1 MALNGQ
7 GGKAEECH
15 VHDGKKTVSFNQ
27 HSRQQPTTT
36 RIIHTKYAFGKTPN
50 TPEGSVYHSPL
61 RFNILRS
68 PREQCL
74 RPRRHMRCGPDI
86 MQQRHSQLLLP
97 QGGQTCNVI
106 QPITCDIRG
115 QDQREFPNAP
125 VKTIVFNL
133 DLQKCGQKCC
143 PFGYSCED
151 EQCVI
156 DKDQT
161 NVPEGAEL
169 PNETSTPVP
178 SAITTATGAIET
190 ISISA
195 APSTSAEPTAAVGS
209 DNSSDRDGDSKS
221 DNSGPAT
228 TSIVGGVV
236 GGSIILLIIA
246 VVIFL
251 YVRRQNKRDA
261 QGSEKG
267 SHIYGYGRRS
277 TSDASFGN
285 IISEPI
291 SQPNSYRADFILKT
305 PSTQRSSIVPARQ
318 LSNASTRLNAPPPRI
333 RISIPNPFD
342 SPNPSPNAQPSPLD
356 NEESLRHGNV
366 RLPPIRAMKGSSYCS
381 RRPSTPELQRE
392 PSSENINV
400 FADPI
405 TIVKPRPLTRATTF
419 TDLMDEADLGAV
431 RRGKPYVPGTTPRI

>member
-1 MALNGQ
+1 MMVLARLP
-7 GGKAEECH
+7 APLRVLLLTTLCAS
-15 VHDGKKTVSFNQ
+15 TVSAL
-27 HSRQQPTTT
+27 PAT
-36 RIIHTKYAFGKTPN
+36 RIFAREDTCDADQTSCNSDIANFCCPNGNSCKLLAGKTTAVCCPK
-50 TPEGSVYHSPL
+50 
-61 RFNILRS
+61 
-68 PREQCL
+68 
-74 RPRRHMRCGPDI
+74 
-86 MQQRHSQLLLP
+86 
-97 QGGQTCNVI
+97 GQTCNVI

-115 QDQREFPNAP
+115 QDQKEFPNAP

-133 DLQKCGQKCC
+133 ALEKCGKKCC

-151 EQCVI
+151 DQCVI

-161 NVPEGAEL
+161 DIPKDAEL

-178 SAITTATGAIET
+178 SAVTTATGEIET

-195 APSTSAEPTAAVGS
+195 APSASAEPTEAVGAGS
-209 DNSSDRDGDSKS
+209 DKSSDSNDDEDNESKS

-236 GGSIILLIIA
+236 GGCIILLVIA
-246 VVIFL
+246 IVIFL
-251 YVRRQNKRDA
+251 YVRRQNKREA
-261 QGSEKG
+261 AGSEKG
-267 SHIYGYGRRS
+267 SHIYGNGRRAN
-277 TSDASFGN
+277 SDASFGN

-305 PSTQRSSIVPARQ
+305 PSTQRTSIVPVPARQ
-318 LSNASTRLNAPPPRI
+318 FSNASNRLHAPPPRI

-342 SPNPSPNAQPSPLD
+342 SPNPSPNAQPSSAD

-366 RLPPIRAMKGSSYCS
+366 RLPPIRAMKASSYGY
-381 RRPSTPELQRE
+381 RQPSTPELQRE
-392 PSSENINV
+392 PSTENIDI
-400 FADPI
+400 FADPS

>member
-1 MALNGQ
+1 MLLGRLPNPLRVLFITALYASTSSALPANSIF
-7 GGKAEECH
+7 A
-15 VHDGKKTVSFNQ
+15 
-27 HSRQQPTTT
+27 RQDTCDADQTSCNSDIANFCCPKGNSC
-36 RIIHTKYAFGKTPN
+36 RLLAGKTTAVCCP
-50 TPEGSVYHSPL
+50 S
-61 RFNILRS
+61 
-68 PREQCL
+68 
-74 RPRRHMRCGPDI
+74 
-86 MQQRHSQLLLP
+86 
-97 QGGQTCNVI
+97 GQTCNVI

-125 VKTIVFNL
+125 VKTVVFNL
-133 DLQKCGQKCC
+133 DLEKCGQKCC

-209 DNSSDRDGDSKS
+209 GNDSSDKDGDSKS

-267 SHIYGYGRRS
+267 SHIYGHGRRS

-318 LSNASTRLNAPPPRI
+318 LSSAGTRLNAPPPRI

-400 FADPI
+400 FADPS

>member
-1 MALNGQ
+1 MFLANL
-7 GGKAEECH
+7 
-15 VHDGKKTVSFNQ
+15 
-27 HSRQQPTTT
+27 PT
-36 RIIHTKYAFGKTPN
+36 
-50 TPEGSVYHSPL
+50 PL
-61 RFNILRS
+61 RVLLITTLFASTSSALPAAHIFARQDTCDADQTSCNS
-68 PREQCL
+68 
-74 RPRRHMRCGPDI
+74 DI
-86 MQQRHSQLLLP
+86 ANFCCPKGNSCRLLAGNTTAVCCP
-97 QGGQTCNVI
+97 KGQTCNAI

-115 QDQREFPNAP
+115 QDQKQFPNAP

-133 DLQKCGQKCC
+133 DLKKCGKKCC
-143 PFGYSCED
+143 PFGYSCAD
-151 EQCVI
+151 DQCVI
-156 DKDQT
+156 DEDQT
-161 NVPEGAEL
+161 EVPKGAEL

-195 APSTSAEPTAAVGS
+195 APSTTAEPTQAAEAGS
-209 DNSSDRDGDSKS
+209 DKSGSGSDSNKDQDEEPKS

-236 GGSIILLIIA
+236 GGCIILLVIA
-246 VVIFL
+246 IVIFL
-251 YVRRQNKRDA
+251 YVRRQNKRENA
-261 QGSEKG
+261 GSEKHG
-267 SHIYGYGRRS
+267 GVYGHGRRS
-277 TSDASFGN
+277 NSDASFGN

-305 PSTQRSSIVPARQ
+305 PSTQRSSIVPVPTRQ
-318 LSNASTRLNAPPPRI
+318 FSNASDRLHAPPPRI

-342 SPNPSPNAQPSPLD
+342 SPNPSPNTQTTPPD

-366 RLPPIRAMKGSSYCS
+366 RLPPIRAMKASSYCS
-381 RRPSTPELQRE
+381 NRPGTPELQRE
-392 PSSENINV
+392 PSSENINI
-400 FADPI
+400 FADPS

>member
-1 MALNGQ
+1 MLLA
-7 GGKAEECH
+7 K
-15 VHDGKKTVSFNQ
+15 F
-27 HSRQQPTTT
+27 PT
-36 RIIHTKYAFGKTPN
+36 
-50 TPEGSVYHSPL
+50 PL
-61 RFNILRS
+61 RVLLITALCAVTTSALPAAHVFAREETCDADQTSCNSNIANFCCPKGNSCR
-68 PREQCL
+68 
-74 RPRRHMRCGPDI
+74 
-86 MQQRHSQLLLP
+86 LLAGETTAVCCP
-97 QGGQTCNVI
+97 KGQTCNVI

-115 QDQREFPNAP
+115 QDQKEFPNAP

-133 DLQKCGQKCC
+133 DLQKCGKKCC
-143 PFGYSCED
+143 PFGYSCEND
-151 EQCVI
+151 ECVI

-161 NVPEGAEL
+161 EVPEGAEL

-178 SAITTATGAIET
+178 SAVTTATGAIET

-195 APSTSAEPTAAVGS
+195 APSMSAEPTQAAEAGS
-209 DNSSDRDGDSKS
+209 DKSDSDKGEEPKP

-236 GGSIILLIIA
+236 GGCIILLVIA
-246 VVIFL
+246 TVIFL
-251 YVRRQNKRDA
+251 YVRRQNKREHA
-261 QGSEKG
+261 GTEKHG
-267 SHIYGYGRRS
+267 QIYSHGRRS
-277 TSDASFGN
+277 DSDASFGN

-305 PSTQRSSIVPARQ
+305 PSTQRSSIVPVPTRQ
-318 LSNASTRLNAPPPRI
+318 FSNAGDRLHAPPPRI

-342 SPNPSPNAQPSPLD
+342 SPNPSPNAQPSPPD
-356 NEESLRHGNV
+356 NEESLRHGNI
-366 RLPPIRAMKGSSYCS
+366 RLPPIRAMKASSYCS
-381 RRPSTPELQRE
+381 QRPSTPELQRE

-400 FADPI
+400 FADPS

>member
-1 MALNGQ
+1 MLLERLPTPLRVLFITALYASTSSALPANSIF
-7 GGKAEECH
+7 A
-15 VHDGKKTVSFNQ
+15 
-27 HSRQQPTTT
+27 RQDTCDADQTSCNSDIANFCCPKGNSC
-36 RIIHTKYAFGKTPN
+36 RLLAGKTTAVCCP
-50 TPEGSVYHSPL
+50 S
-61 RFNILRS
+61 
-68 PREQCL
+68 
-74 RPRRHMRCGPDI
+74 
-86 MQQRHSQLLLP
+86 
-97 QGGQTCNVI
+97 GQTCNVI

-133 DLQKCGQKCC
+133 DLEKCGQKCC

-209 DNSSDRDGDSKS
+209 DNNSGKDEDSKS
-221 DNSGPAT
+221 GNSGPAT

-285 IISEPI
+285 IISEP
-291 SQPNSYRADFILKT
+291 
-305 PSTQRSSIVPARQ
+305 
-318 LSNASTRLNAPPPRI
+318 
-333 RISIPNPFD
+333 
-342 SPNPSPNAQPSPLD
+342 
-356 NEESLRHGNV
+356 
-366 RLPPIRAMKGSSYCS
+366 
-381 RRPSTPELQRE
+381 
-392 PSSENINV
+392 
-400 FADPI
+400 
-405 TIVKPRPLTRATTF
+405 
-419 TDLMDEADLGAV
+419 
-431 RRGKPYVPGTTPRI
+431 